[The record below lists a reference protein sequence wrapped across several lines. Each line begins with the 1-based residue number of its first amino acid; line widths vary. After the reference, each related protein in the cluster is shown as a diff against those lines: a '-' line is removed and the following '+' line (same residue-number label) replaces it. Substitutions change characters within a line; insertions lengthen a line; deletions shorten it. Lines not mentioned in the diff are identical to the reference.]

1 MVVPEPEKV
10 SRPTSRR
17 AAEVQNELF
26 DLIFRH
32 VTAAGAGSVV
42 DDAANDV
49 VLCKPKSE
57 TPSSTSVAAIPPK
70 VYRCKA
76 IAKESRRVKSL
87 GNRADA
93 RQRTFRLTNLGIWR
107 G

>member
-1 MVVPEPEKV
+1 M
-10 SRPTSRR
+10 SRR
-17 AAEVQNELF
+17 AAEAQNELF

-57 TPSSTSVAAIPPK
+57 TPSSTSVAAIPP
-70 VYRCKA
+70 
-76 IAKESRRVKSL
+76 SL
-87 GNRADA
+87 PVQSH
-93 RQRTFRLTNLGIWR
+93 RQGKQKGEEPR
-107 G
+107 